1 MPMNTAAIQQGGRIQ
16 EPERPT
22 VVITKEVQSDQ
33 SVKFTMSEKKKVDQN
48 RYIEFVEG
56 VTSAE
61 STDFATLL
69 KRLTQLEMNDANVPK
84 LLTASLG
91 MSAEAGEFTEVVKKI
106 VFQGKPYSEE
116 NVFHLKREL
125 GDILWYVAQA
135 CMALDTNFDELM
147 EMNVDKLKA
156 RYPGGE
162 FDVHYSEN
170 RKEGDV

>member
-1 MPMNTAAIQQGGRIQ
+1 MPMNTTAIQQGGRP
-16 EPERPT
+16 PET
-22 VVITKEVQSDQ
+22 NITITKEVQPDQ
-33 SVKFTMSEKKKVDQN
+33 SVKFTMSEQKVDQKL
-48 RYIEFVEG
+48 YIEFVDA

-69 KRLTQLEMNDANVPK
+69 KRLTELEVQDANVPK

-91 MSAEAGEFTEVVKKI
+91 MSAEAGEFTEVVKKM
-106 VFQGKPYSEE
+106 VFQGKPYSED

-147 EMNVDKLKA
+147 EMNVEKLKA
-156 RYPGGE
+156 RYPGGD

>member
-1 MPMNTAAIQQGGRIQ
+1 MPMNTAAIQQGGRIP
-16 EPERPT
+16 EPNIT
-22 VVITKEVQSDQ
+22 ITKEVQSDQ
-33 SVKFTMSEKKKVDQN
+33 SIKFTMNRDKVDQK
-48 RYIEFVEG
+48 RYIEFVDA

-69 KRLTQLEMNDANVPK
+69 KRLTELEVSDANVPK

-91 MSAEAGEFTEVVKKI
+91 MSAESGEFTEVVKKM

-147 EMNVDKLKA
+147 EMNVEKLKA

-170 RKEGDV
+170 RKAGDL

>member
-1 MPMNTAAIQQGGRIQ
+1 MPMNSAAINQGPFPKINI
-16 EPERPT
+16 E
-22 VVITKEVQSDQ
+22 KEVVNDDT
-33 SVKFTMSEKKKVDQN
+33 VKYTMKSEKVDQSK
-48 RYIEFVEG
+48 YIQFVDA

-61 STDFATLL
+61 SSDFATLL
-69 KRLTQLEMNDANVPK
+69 KRLTELEVSDANVPK

-91 MSAEAGEFTEVVKKI
+91 MSSEAGEFTEVVKKM

-125 GDILWYVAQA
+125 GDILWYIAQA

-147 EMNVDKLKA
+147 EMNVQKLKT

-162 FDVHYSEN
+162 FDVYYSEN
-170 RKEGDV
+170 RKVGDL

>member
-1 MPMNTAAIQQGGRIQ
+1 MPMNTAAIQQGGRP
-16 EPERPT
+16 PET
-22 VVITKEVQSDQ
+22 NITITKEVQPDQ
-33 SVKFTMSEKKKVDQN
+33 SVKFTMSEQKVDQK
-48 RYIEFVEG
+48 RYIEFVDA

-61 STDFATLL
+61 SNDFATLL
-69 KRLTQLEMNDANVPK
+69 KRLTELEVQDANVPK

-91 MSAEAGEFTEVVKKI
+91 MSAEAGEFTEVVKKM
-106 VFQGKPYSEE
+106 VFQGKPYSED

-147 EMNVDKLKA
+147 EMNVEKLKA

>member
-1 MPMNTAAIQQGGRIQ
+1 MPMNTQALNQGGPIP
-16 EPERPT
+16 EPEQLSQFVELP
-22 VVITKEVQSDQ
+22 INQN
-33 SVKFTMSEKKKVDQN
+33 KVDQK
-48 RYIEFVEG
+48 RYIEFVDA

-69 KRLTQLEMNDANVPK
+69 KRLTELEVQDANVPK

-91 MSAEAGEFTEVVKKI
+91 MSAEAGEFTEVVKKM
-106 VFQGKPYSEE
+106 VFQGKPYSED

-170 RKEGDV
+170 RKEGDL